1 MNLKGS
7 ASYQRKLFQYK
18 GIILDVVLVSPYG
31 WPVNLTRHVPSL
43 IYPNERTTLININS
57 SFASSTLLLVVVMSA
72 ISNFEARE
80 AIRES
85 WARDTEELH
94 DVKVV
99 FLVGILESDEVNSN
113 LKTEAEKYGDIIQV
127 HYMYISTANPLNLYL
142 FSGILH

>member
-1 MNLKGS
+1 M
-7 ASYQRKLFQYK
+7 
-18 GIILDVVLVSPYG
+18 SPYG

-99 FLVGILESDEVNSN
+99 FLVGILESDEVDFN

-127 HYMYISTANPLNLYL
+127 HYMYISIANPLNLYF

>member
-1 MNLKGS
+1 
-7 ASYQRKLFQYK
+7 
-18 GIILDVVLVSPYG
+18 
-31 WPVNLTRHVPSL
+31 
-43 IYPNERTTLININS
+43 
-57 SFASSTLLLVVVMSA
+57 MSA

-99 FLVGILESDEVNSN
+99 FLVGILESDEVDYN

-127 HYMYISTANPLNLYL
+127 HYIYISIANPLNLYL